1 MSGNGQ
7 GGGLDVPRPHG
18 RRGVGR
24 ASDAASQT
32 NAAIEAQTLASEFD
46 LAGAATLLASAGQR
60 GDLFAQLAGV
70 YLRGLIDAHEA
81 SRQGGSPD
89 SLMPVRQAIA
99 WLEIVANGRP
109 GSAEIARL
117 MLQAA
122 AAAAQSEREEMRLY
136 LDTAIRMETLQRA
149 AGLPGAPIIAAAE
162 TAGDLWLQVHR
173 YDEARRAYDDAGE
186 RFGSSLRILAGR
198 ARAARGLNDPTAAC
212 AALSRASRRLGPAPG
227 DARRNRGGAGIRRG
241 LVRVAGK
248 VAGCRHA
255 SSTATRTKSWRRL
268 PATGCVRHLTR
279 LRRRCMN
286 SSTIFT
292 DMNCGGCAT
301 DSSGVRLRSRIT
313 MTWSSRFDGGI
324 PRWH

>member
-1 MSGNGQ
+1 MGTVAA
-7 GGGLDVPRPHG
+7 GLSFVLVVGAAPGAHAGALRP
-18 RRGVGR
+18 
-24 ASDAASQT
+24 ASAAAASQS
-32 NAAIEAQTLASEFD
+32 NATIEAQALASAFD
-46 LAGAATLLASAGQR
+46 LAGAAGILAAAGQR

-70 YLRGLIDAHEA
+70 YVRGLIDAHDA

-99 WLEIVANGRP
+99 WLEIAANGRS

-149 AGLPGAPIIAAAE
+149 AGLAGAPIIAAAE

-173 YDEARRAYDDAGE
+173 YDEARRAYEEAAE

-212 AALSRASRRLGPAPG
+212 AGFRALLDAWAQRPGMPAEIVE
-227 DARRNRGGAGIRRG
+227 ARQYVMGSCELQGR
-241 LVRVAGK
+241 
-248 VAGCRHA
+248 
-255 SSTATRTKSWRRL
+255 
-268 PATGCVRHLTR
+268 
-279 LRRRCMN
+279 
-286 SSTIFT
+286 
-292 DMNCGGCAT
+292 
-301 DSSGVRLRSRIT
+301 
-313 MTWSSRFDGGI
+313 
-324 PRWH
+324 

>member
-1 MSGNGQ
+1 MS
-7 GGGLDVPRPHG
+7 LVLTV
-18 RRGVGR
+18 GVAGDAA
-24 ASDAASQT
+24 ASDAGSQT
-32 NAAIEAQTLASEFD
+32 NAAIEAQALASEFD
-46 LAGAATLLASAGQR
+46 LAGAAKLLASAGQR

-149 AGLPGAPIIAAAE
+149 AGLAGAPIIAAAE

-173 YDEARRAYDDAGE
+173 YDEARRAYDEASE

-212 AALSRASRRLGPAPG
+212 AGFRALLDAWAGRPAMPVEIVE
-227 DARRNRGGAGIRRG
+227 AREY
-241 LVRVAGK
+241 VVD
-248 VAGCRHA
+248 
-255 SSTATRTKSWRRL
+255 S
-268 PATGCVRHLTR
+268 CVLQGR
-279 LRRRCMN
+279 
-286 SSTIFT
+286 
-292 DMNCGGCAT
+292 
-301 DSSGVRLRSRIT
+301 
-313 MTWSSRFDGGI
+313 
-324 PRWH
+324 